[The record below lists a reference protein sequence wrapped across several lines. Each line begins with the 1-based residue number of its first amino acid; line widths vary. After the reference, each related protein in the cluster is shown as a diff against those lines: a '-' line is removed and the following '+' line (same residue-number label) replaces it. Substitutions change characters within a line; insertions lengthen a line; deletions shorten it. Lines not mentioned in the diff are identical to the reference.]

1 MITPAVPD
9 APVVNVSA
17 VRVPASTSNAPE
29 TVSDVKVPVDVIL
42 GCAAVV
48 TVPAVVAKA
57 TVPLTFAPA
66 TALAVAANVTSP
78 DTLAPATAFAVAA
91 NVTSPLTFAPATA
104 FAVAVI
110 ATCPLTLA
118 PATALAVVAYATA
131 PVTFAPVIALKFA
144 PSPATYVKTP
154 PVPNTLPAE
163 ALPVTDNADNV
174 PTLVIFGCA
183 AVVTVPANG
192 GLMLL
197 YLLRYHLLHL
207 INHLHHL

>member
-66 TALAVAANVTSP
+66 TALAVAANVT
-78 DTLAPATAFAVAA
+78 
-91 NVTSPLTFAPATA
+91 
-104 FAVAVI
+104 
-110 ATCPLTLA
+110 CPLTLA

-144 PSPATYVKTP
+144 PFPATYVKTP
-154 PVPNTLPAE
+154 PVPNTLPAD

-174 PTLVIFGCA
+174 PTLVMFA
-183 AVVTVPANG
+183 
-192 GLMLL
+192 
-197 YLLRYHLLHL
+197 
-207 INHLHHL
+207 